1 MGCTNS
7 TIRHIRLLH
16 TANLQINDIDWFIP
30 HSANLRMIESI
41 CEKSKISIQKT
52 LTSVEDMGN
61 TSSVSIPLALDLA
74 RKEGRLNNG
83 DTLLLY
89 GFGGGLTHLGL
100 IVEWDLS

>member
-1 MGCTNS
+1 MPTG
-7 TIRHIRLLH
+7 IKELLH
-16 TANLQINDIDWFIP
+16 TANMQKDDIDWFIP

-41 CEKSKISIQKT
+41 CEKSQIPIQKT
-52 LTSVEDMGN
+52 LTSVEFMGN

-74 RKEGRLNNG
+74 RKDGKLSNG

-100 IVEWDLS
+100 IVKWDLI